1 MSRAATAREPYA
13 DALAAVEDVPTTPVS
28 QKKKKK
34 RALRASAPASAID
47 ESGTKK
53 RKVATSKKGTRP
65 SILTTASVR
74 KRASATSKKK
84 KLEQQLEAEGKD
96 RPFDPANPP
105 TALELIEKYNIS
117 LAEIA
122 LETTEYLRHC
132 FTCNTPVW
140 ISRYNRVRE
149 CTNPNCRV
157 PFLVKL
163 RQTGF
168 ESYDPD
174 C

>member
-1 MSRAATAREPYA
+1 M
-13 DALAAVEDVPTTPVS
+13 TPAPGS
-28 QKKKKK
+28 NKKK
-34 RALRASAPASAID
+34 RALRAAAPLGAE
-47 ESGTKK
+47 ESDAKK
-53 RKVATSKKGTRP
+53 RKVATAKKKGTRP

-74 KRASATSKKK
+74 KRASASSKKK
-84 KLEQQLEAEGKD
+84 KQDEQLEADGKD
-96 RPFDPANPP
+96 RPFDPSNPP

-140 ISRYNRVRE
+140 VSRYNRVRE

-157 PFLVKL
+157 PFLVKP

-168 ESYDPD
+168 ASYDPD